1 MGRRI
6 GSKNKNTK
14 TVTVVKEP
22 EIPKK
27 RRAYQRAPLN
37 IDVQRDPCLQP
48 LLDILLKENISISE
62 LAQRLG
68 MSRSGLSYRF
78 LTGNCSMKDMDQIGE
93 AIGYDFT
100 WKMKKKKVKNQDVRE
115 EPPSSTSKMEEEI

>member
-14 TVTVVKEP
+14 TATVVKEP

-48 LLDILLKENISISE
+48 LLDILLRENISISE

-78 LTGNCSMKDMDQIGE
+78 LTGNCSMKDMDHIGE
-93 AIGYDFT
+93 AIGYEFT
-100 WKMKKKKVKNQDVRE
+100 WKMKKKKAKNQEVKEDF
-115 EPPSSTSKMEEEI
+115 PSSISKKEEEI